1 MSNIVQEKVN
11 QAVHI
16 LNEYDID
23 VWLTFV
29 RETTSG
35 GDPVLPLIYGHDLT
49 WQSAL
54 IITRRGERIAILG
67 EYEAE
72 TARRVNAYNQIIPYS
87 QSIRAPLIN
96 TLLEINPNKIAL
108 NYSKSDVLADG
119 LPLGLSQVLL
129 GYLSETQFTQ
139 RIVSAEK
146 VIAALRGRKSP
157 AEVALIKEAINTTAV
172 IYQDTFDYA
181 KPGMS
186 EKQIADFMQAQLK
199 RHQVEAAWEIEHCPI
214 VNAGTQS
221 AFGHVGP
228 TGATIQP
235 GQLLHIDFGVKQKA
249 YCSDIQ
255 RLAYFLKPG
264 ETAPPPPV
272 EQGFSTIVRAIQAAV
287 QAMKP
292 GLPGKAIDKIARD
305 IVLSS
310 SGTEYMHATGHH
322 LGRLAHDGAGVLGP
336 EWEKYGDTPNY
347 ILEAGHVYTVEPSIV
362 LEDYG
367 MIAVEEDVLVTAT
380 GAEFLSVPQ
389 TDLILIGPG

>member
-1 MSNIVQEKVN
+1 MPNLVQEKVA
-11 QAVHI
+11 QAVNI
-16 LNEYDID
+16 LDEFDID

-49 WQSAL
+49 WQSAI
-54 IITRRGERIAILG
+54 IITRTGERIVILG

-72 TARRVNAYNQIIPYS
+72 TARRVGAYNRIIPYN
-87 QSIRAPLIN
+87 QSLREPLID
-96 TLLEINPNKIAL
+96 TLLEIHPNKIAL

-119 LPLGLSQVLL
+119 LPLGLYQVLL
-129 GYLSETQFTQ
+129 DYLSGTPFVE

-146 VIAALRGRKSP
+146 VVAALRGRKSP
-157 AEVALIKEAINTTAV
+157 TEIALIKEAINTTAI
-172 IYQDTFDYA
+172 IYQHTFDYA

-186 EKQIADFMQAQLK
+186 ERQIADFMQAQLK
-199 RHQVEAAWEIEHCPI
+199 LHHVEPGWELEHCPI
-214 VNAGTQS
+214 VNAGAQS

-228 TGATIQP
+228 TEATIQP
-235 GQLLHIDFGVKQKA
+235 GQVLHIDFGVKQNA

-264 ETAPPPPV
+264 ESAPPPIV
-272 EQGFSTIVRAIQAAV
+272 QQGFDAIVTSIQAAV
-287 QAMKP
+287 QAMRP
-292 GLPGKAIDKIARD
+292 GAPGKAIDKIARD
-305 IVLSS
+305 IIVNA
-310 SGTEYMHATGHH
+310 SGAEYMHATGHH

-347 ILEAGHVYTVEPSIV
+347 ILEPGHVYTVEPSIV

-367 MIAVEEDVLVTAT
+367 MIAVEEDVLVTST
-380 GAEFLSVPQ
+380 GAEFLSEPQ
-389 TDLILIGPG
+389 TELILIPAA

>member
-1 MSNIVQEKVN
+1 MPNLVQEKVV
-11 QAVHI
+11 QAVNI
-16 LNEYDID
+16 LDEFDID

-49 WQSAL
+49 WQSAI
-54 IITRRGERIAILG
+54 IITRTGERIVILG

-72 TARRVNAYNQIIPYS
+72 TARRVGAYNRIIPYN
-87 QSIRAPLIN
+87 QSLREHLIDM
-96 TLLEINPNKIAL
+96 LLEIHPNKIAL

-119 LPLGLSQVLL
+119 LPLGLYQVLL
-129 GYLSETQFTQ
+129 DYLSGTPFVE

-146 VIAALRGRKSP
+146 VVAALRGRKSP
-157 AEVALIKEAINTTAV
+157 TEIALIKEAINTTAI
-172 IYQDTFDYA
+172 IYQHTFDYA

-186 EKQIADFMQAQLK
+186 ERQIADFMQAQLK
-199 RHQVEAAWEIEHCPI
+199 LHHVEPGWELEHCPI
-214 VNAGTQS
+214 VNAGAQS

-228 TGATIQP
+228 TEATIQP
-235 GQLLHIDFGVKQKA
+235 GQVLHIDFGVKQNA

-264 ETAPPPPV
+264 ESAPPPIV
-272 EQGFSTIVRAIQAAV
+272 QQGFDTIVTAIQAAV
-287 QAMKP
+287 HAMRP
-292 GLPGKAIDKIARD
+292 GAPGKAIDKIARD
-305 IVLSS
+305 IIVNA
-310 SGTEYMHATGHH
+310 SGAEYMHATGHH

-347 ILEAGHVYTVEPSIV
+347 ILEPGHVYTVEPSIV

-367 MIAVEEDVLVTAT
+367 MIAVEEDVLVTST
-380 GAEFLSVPQ
+380 GAEFLSEPQ
-389 TDLILIGPG
+389 TELILIPAA